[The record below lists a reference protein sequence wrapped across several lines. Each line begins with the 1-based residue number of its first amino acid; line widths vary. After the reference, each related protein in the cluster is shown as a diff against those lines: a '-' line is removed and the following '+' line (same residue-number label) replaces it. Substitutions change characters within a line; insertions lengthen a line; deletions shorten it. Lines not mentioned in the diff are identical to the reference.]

1 MSKTEEIHLNL
12 QEVNYLK
19 SLVEDNIE
27 SGIYW
32 GNKLH
37 FDKMQSQVLDKLEE
51 ASSVLKL

>member
-51 ASSVLKL
+51 ASSVLI